1 MAQTKT
7 VNGEV
12 DETAEEAKPRRRIS
26 KRKAVEQHVRSY
38 FDAMARRDAEAM
50 AEHWSPDG
58 VEDVVPVG
66 MLRGRDEIRVFF
78 ESTFAAL
85 PDVETTLT
93 RLVVG
98 DGAAAAEWRMAGHHT
113 GAPFQG
119 IEPTGR
125 PVELRGFDLIEVEDG
140 SIASITAYYDTAGFA
155 RQLGMLPAEGS
166 AAERAMKGAFNA
178 MTKVRRAVAERT
190 GA

>member
-7 VNGEV
+7 ADGSV
-12 DETAEEAKPRRRIS
+12 DEAAAEAKPRRRIS
-26 KRKAVEQHVRSY
+26 KRKAIEQHVRSY
-38 FDAMARRDAEAM
+38 FDAMSRRDADAM
-50 AEHWSPDG
+50 AEHWGADA

-66 MLRGRDEIRVFF
+66 ILRGRDEIRSLF

-98 DGAAAAEWRMAGHHT
+98 DGAAGAEWRMAGHHT
-113 GAPFQG
+113 GAAFQG
-119 IEPTGR
+119 IEPTGK

-140 SIASITAYYDTAGFA
+140 KIVSITAYYDTAGFA

-166 AAERAMKGAFNA
+166 AAERAMKGTFNA
-178 MTKVRRAVAERT
+178 ITKVRRAVAERT